1 MSIRAPPAL
10 LSSSV
15 HLALSGLLCIPGP
28 QDAHSVHPQPKSLG
42 WVGST
47 PRLFITTRRLHIH
60 GGAAAQAGNRL
71 LLQLSCSNQWSVTQ
85 ALPQSSGRAAQ
96 PFQAVDAGAAAE
108 ERRRWVLVVQV
119 AAMHCNAA
127 AEMPQPSRAHISSSQ
142 RQNQVRRLPLRSPPA
157 APPPTNQLQ

>member
-1 MSIRAPPAL
+1 MRASRVGLSLVVEATTQRRPCGAGCGPHGPTRPPLTAFSHQSPFVNVSIRAPPAL

-15 HLALSGLLCIPGP
+15 HLALSGLCIPGP
-28 QDAHSVHPQPKSLG
+28 QDAHSVHPQPQCLG
-42 WVGST
+42 WVRST

-96 PFQAVDAGAAAE
+96 PFQAVDAG
-108 ERRRWVLVVQV
+108 
-119 AAMHCNAA
+119 C
-127 AEMPQPSRAHISSSQ
+127 
-142 RQNQVRRLPLRSPPA
+142 
-157 APPPTNQLQ
+157 